1 MFSFSSA
8 QLMGWAGVYLWP
20 FLRVLA
26 LFMAAPLY
34 SHRSVPMRVKIGL
47 GIVIAV
53 VIAPTLPPQQQ
64 VTLDS
69 AQILPLVI
77 QQVMVGLALGFMV
90 RLALAGIDLAGELIG
105 LQMGLSFAGFF
116 DPQSQHGGN
125 AVAGWLGVI
134 AMLIFLGINGH
145 LLLIHTLNESFRIF
159 PIGGGVFSFSDI
171 NSLVAAG
178 ADVFRLGLQLALPFI
193 AVLLIVNLALGV
205 MVRVSPQLNLMSV
218 GMPTTITVGF
228 ASLFLL
234 LPYLEQ
240 PITQALERSLTGL
253 MR

>member
-8 QLMGWAGVYLWP
+8 QLMGWAGMYLWP

-53 VIAPTLPPQQQ
+53 VIAPVLPPQQQ
-64 VTLDS
+64 VALDS
-69 AQILPLVI
+69 AQLLPLVI

-125 AVAGWLGVI
+125 AVGSWLGVI

-145 LLLIHTLNESFRIF
+145 LLLIHTLEESFRIF
-159 PIGGGVFSFSDI
+159 PIGAGLFSISDI

-178 ADVFRLGLQLALPFI
+178 AEVFRLGLQLALPFI

-205 MVRVSPQLNLMSV
+205 MVRVAPQLNLMSI

-234 LPYLEQ
+234 LPYLER
-240 PITQALERSLTGL
+240 PLTQALERSLTGL
-253 MR
+253 VR